1 MLDVLLLVL
10 VPLAVPVLDVPDA
23 FPVCVPVSLA
33 VLVPVAVGADV
44 TAASVFFAVS
54 VFDAS
59 VFDASVFAA
68 SVFAASVVDVAI
80 FEALANKNDDDKIT
94 LESDSYLP
102 AFLRGGHGARYHPA
116 ATAMQQRTSPVRAT
130 YTAN

>member
-44 TAASVFFAVS
+44 TAASVFFAV
-54 VFDAS
+54 S

>member
-68 SVFAASVVDVAI
+68 SVVDVAI
-80 FEALANKNDDDKIT
+80 FKALANKNDDDNFT

-102 AFLRGGHGARYHPA
+102 AFLPGGHGASYHPA